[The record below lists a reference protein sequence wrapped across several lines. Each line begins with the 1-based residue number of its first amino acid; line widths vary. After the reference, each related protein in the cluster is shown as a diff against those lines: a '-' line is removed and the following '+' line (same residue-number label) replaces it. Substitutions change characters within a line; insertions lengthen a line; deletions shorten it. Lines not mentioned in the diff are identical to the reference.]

1 MDKRYSAN
9 LTWEPFLW
17 YEMRIVAD
25 LLKQWLDKKDIK
37 EKIINENTFQYK
49 TTKSVAKRL
58 SCIFRRLNSLD
69 EYLLDRLSIWD
80 IDDSKIISLYA
91 IYKDSFLV
99 YDFLNEFIKEKIGL
113 RQLEIKDSDI
123 MSFLNSK
130 SREHVEM
137 NEWTE
142 NTLKKIKQIL
152 KNILSWSGIIA
163 SKKIHQP
170 VLSFSLKQHIS
181 DNLDNNFIISLWF

>member
-1 MDKRYSAN
+1 MLTKYSAN

-25 LLKQWLDKKDIK
+25 LLEQWLNKDEIK
-37 EKIINENTFQYK
+37 EKIIIENIFQYK
-49 TTKSVAKRL
+49 TLKSIPKRL

-69 EYLLDRLSIWD
+69 DFLINRLSIWD
-80 IDDSKIISLYA
+80 IDEAKIISLYA

-99 YDFLNEFIKEKIGL
+99 YDFINEFIRDKLQL
-113 RQLEIKDSDI
+113 RQYDINDSEI

-130 SREHVEM
+130 SREHIEI

-142 NTLKKIKQIL
+142 STIKKIKQIL
-152 KNILSWSGIIA
+152 KNILIWA
-163 SKKIHQP
+163 WLLESKKIPQ
-170 VLSFSLKQHIS
+170 LIIS
-181 DNLDNNFIISLWF
+181 YTLREYINNNCDRNFITSLWL

>member
-1 MDKRYSAN
+1 MSKKYSAN

-25 LLKQWLDKKDIK
+25 LIKQWLDRKTIK
-37 EKIINENTFQYK
+37 EKIINENGFQYK

-58 SCIFRRLNSLD
+58 SCIFRRLDSLD
-69 EYLLDRLSIWD
+69 EYLLDRLAMWD
-80 IDDSKIISLYA
+80 VDDSKIISLYA

-99 YDFLNEFIKEKIGL
+99 YDFLNEFINDKIQL
-113 RQLEIKDSDI
+113 KQLEIKDIDI

-130 SREHVEM
+130 SREHIEM
-137 NEWTE
+137 NEWTH
-142 NTLKKIKQIL
+142 NTLKKIRQIL
-152 KNILSWSGIIA
+152 KNILSWAWIME

-170 VLSFSLKQHIS
+170 VLSYSLKQHILE
-181 DNLDNNFIISLWF
+181 NWDNNFITSLWF